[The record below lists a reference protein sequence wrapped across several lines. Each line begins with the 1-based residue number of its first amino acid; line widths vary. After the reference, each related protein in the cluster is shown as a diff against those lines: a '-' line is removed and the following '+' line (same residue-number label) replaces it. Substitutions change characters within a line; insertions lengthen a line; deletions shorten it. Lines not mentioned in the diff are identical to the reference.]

1 MALTVIYLMDTRPF
15 QFTTFFLFLRL
26 LVIIIFLI
34 ALLHF
39 YWAAGGKKGLL
50 KSIPS
55 KEDGTP
61 LFLPNAFQC
70 TIVGIGLMLILVVIG
85 LWLNKSIFSDQVF
98 KYGFIIL
105 GGIFTL
111 RAIGDFNY
119 VGFFKKIKDTS
130 FGKLDS
136 KFYSPLCLLIGGIFF
151 WMAITVQI

>member
-1 MALTVIYLMDTRPF
+1 MDTRPF
-15 QFTTFFLFLRL
+15 QFTIFFLFLRML
-26 LVIIIFLI
+26 MVIIFLI

-39 YWAAGGKKGLL
+39 YWAAGGEKGLL

-61 LFLPNAFQC
+61 LFLPNTFQC
-70 TIVGIGLMLILVVIG
+70 AIVGIGLMLILVVTS

-98 KYGFIIL
+98 KYGFMIL
-105 GGIFTL
+105 GGIFAL

-119 VGFFKKIKDTS
+119 VGFFKKVKNTT

-136 KFYSPLCLLIGGIFF
+136 KFYSPLYLLIGVIFF
-151 WMAITVQI
+151 LMASTI